1 MRKSNI
7 ECVLSNI
14 ECGHRISNT
23 FYQISNAEIE
33 HRMRFIEYRMRKSNV
48 EYLKIEHRMRKSN
61 KEIGISKYEIN
72 FAHAHIT
79 LSRARHSG
87 PRQDE
92 RQYRARGKHTQ
103 MNDRDYWQP
112 YYLPISKLRSAV
124 ASLPLARYCRP
135 SCLGPEWRARE
146 RVICACAEFI
156 SYLDIPISVFDFRIR
171 CSIFI

>member
-1 MRKSNI
+1 MRTSNI

-14 ECGHRISNT
+14 ECGHRT
-23 FYQISNAEIE
+23 SNADIE
-33 HRMRFIEYRMRKSNV
+33 HRMRFIEYRMRTSNIECV
-48 EYLKIEHRMRKSN
+48 LSNIECGHRTSNADIEYRIRF
-61 KEIGISKYEIN
+61 IN
-72 FAHAHIT
+72 
-79 LSRARHSG
+79 
-87 PRQDE
+87 
-92 RQYRARGKHTQ
+92 Q

-135 SCLGPEWRARE
+135 SCLGPEWRARD

-171 CSIFI
+171 CSIFSYSTFDFRIRYSIKRIRCSMSAFDIR